1 MYDNKKLEAA
11 VTAWLEQ
18 HCEVGFGQVY
28 SMELYTDFESY
39 LRETKALQA
48 GPGITA
54 FGRTLTTK
62 GFGRKRVN
70 GLQYVTGLELKD
82 PVKVAEQRRLA
93 SIERGQEAEA
103 ERKKARRSI
112 VASVSRQKN
121 STVQESDVDERMR
134 LESKERN
141 INAGIAKGDCEE

>member
-1 MYDNKKLEAA
+1 MYDNEKLEAA
-11 VTAWLEQ
+11 VTAWLESR
-18 HCEVGFGQVY
+18 CEVGFGQVY
-28 SMELYTDFESY
+28 SVELYTDFEAF

-48 GPGITA
+48 SPGITA

-70 GLQYVTGLELKD
+70 GLQYVTGLELKAPVQVD
-82 PVKVAEQRRLA
+82 PQRRAA

-112 VASVSRQKN
+112 VASVSRKKN
-121 STVQESDVDERMR
+121 TTLQESEVDKRMR
-134 LESKERN
+134 MESKER
-141 INAGIAKGDCEE
+141 IAAAGLSTGDCEE